1 MNKLDKSDLLSLEEY
16 SSIREQTKK
25 KELAIKKNRRIH
37 IGGNV
42 SLLFENS
49 DTIKYQLQKMLR
61 IEKII
66 EPSRIEEE
74 LFFYN
79 SLIPNG
85 SNLKATMLIEFPNQ
99 EVTREKL
106 SQLIG
111 IEDKVWLKVGENDRV
126 FGITDENL
134 NRKTEDETSAEHFLR
149 FELSNLITKDLKSGD
164 TLFAGI
170 DHQNYNVRTQEISQS
185 ISDSLSK
192 GVDNILFKSSSGI
205 SN

>member
-1 MNKLDKSDLLSLEEY
+1 MNKLDKSDLLTLEEY

-49 DTIKYQLQKMLR
+49 DTIKYQLQEMLR

-126 FGITDENL
+126 FGIADENL

-192 GVDNILFKSSSGI
+192 DLT
-205 SN
+205 

>member
-1 MNKLDKSDLLSLEEY
+1 MNKLDKSNLLTLEEY
-16 SSIREQTKK
+16 SSSREQIKK
-25 KELAIKKNRRIH
+25 KALAIKKNRRIL
-37 IGGNV
+37 IGRNV
-42 SLLFENS
+42 SLLFENL
-49 DTIKYQLQKMLR
+49 DTIKYQLQEMLR

-126 FGITDENL
+126 FGIADENL

-149 FELSNLITKDLKSGD
+149 FQ
-164 TLFAGI
+164 LFF
-170 DHQNYNVRTQEISQS
+170 
-185 ISDSLSK
+185 
-192 GVDNILFKSSSGI
+192 LF
-205 SN
+205 

>member
-1 MNKLDKSDLLSLEEY
+1 
-16 SSIREQTKK
+16 
-25 KELAIKKNRRIH
+25 
-37 IGGNV
+37 
-42 SLLFENS
+42 
-49 DTIKYQLQKMLR
+49 
-61 IEKII
+61 
-66 EPSRIEEE
+66 
-74 LFFYN
+74 
-79 SLIPNG
+79 
-85 SNLKATMLIEFPNQ
+85 MLIEFPNQ

-126 FGITDENL
+126 FGIADENL

-185 ISDSLSK
+185 ISNSLSK
-192 GVDNILFKSSSGI
+192 DLT
-205 SN
+205 